1 MQVPRHYFI
10 SNDLDDLEIFEEQL
24 EAAGVATPQIHILSL
39 DDTAVEN
46 HDHLHNV
53 PSIMKKDVIHSGEV
67 GAVVGLLLAGVV
79 LASAYLFNWTDTAAG
94 WIPFIFLSV
103 VLFGFCTWEGGFIG
117 IQRSNTHFKR
127 FDKVLEEGKHVFF
140 IDLEPEQESIL
151 QGIVDSH
158 AGLEAAG
165 TEKGTPHWIIEGQK
179 KIPKLLKE
187 TLP

>member
-1 MQVPRHYFI
+1 
-10 SNDLDDLEIFEEQL
+10 
-24 EAAGVATPQIHILSL
+24 
-39 DDTAVEN
+39 
-46 HDHLHNV
+46 
-53 PSIMKKDVIHSGEV
+53 
-67 GAVVGLLLAGVV
+67 
-79 LASAYLFNWTDTAAG
+79 
-94 WIPFIFLSV
+94 
-103 VLFGFCTWEGGFIG
+103 
-117 IQRSNTHFKR
+117 SNTHFKR

-179 KIPKLLKE
+179 KIPKLLRE